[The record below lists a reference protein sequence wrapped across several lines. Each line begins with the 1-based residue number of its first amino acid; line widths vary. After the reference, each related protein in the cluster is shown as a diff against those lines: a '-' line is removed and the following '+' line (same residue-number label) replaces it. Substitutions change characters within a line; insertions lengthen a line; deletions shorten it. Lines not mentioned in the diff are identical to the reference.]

1 VWSQAKPFLRN
12 SITTSLM
19 NSGGD
24 GVPLWL
30 HGRQQGRW
38 DQMDKT
44 QWVNIVHSSFSYMP
58 TSDWN
63 FNASVE
69 LDYQPLNS
77 EIYFHTAQISTQ
89 YKFLSL
95 RVGRHLFDP
104 LFGEVNL
111 GSGSYLFGDNYR
123 PLFRVTA
130 GIPNYTPL
138 PLFLKRIE
146 VRGEIS
152 HAKLD
157 DHWEKWSHNNEL
169 LHEKYAYLRVNLG
182 RAKPYVGISHSAI
195 MGGYYSN
202 GSSIPIDFWKSFMAK
217 GSEKLGGGEATN
229 AAGAHMGLYD
239 VGAYLTTPNKGDFH
253 FYYQAPFSD
262 SSGMWFL
269 IRNIDQVFGVNWTL
283 PKASFLNNITLEWI
297 STSHQSGNGM
307 PDALLTFD
315 EGGSELI
322 VSFQLD
328 DPDYRKNL
336 MTRLGV
342 DNPGSYS
349 KNEISEYLKE
359 HFNNGNP
366 FGGRDGY
373 MSNGTYPSG
382 WTYYGDVMGS
392 PLNLTQHQLR
402 HKNAEL
408 GTYTRNLIVN
418 DRYKAIH
425 FGVSGRITPFLEWNF
440 KATFSKN
447 YGSYF
452 QEYPGRYT
460 WSRTPN
466 YFFDE
471 GLRQT
476 YLMIGTK
483 WNPEE
488 LTSLVINTELGLDI
502 GEIFN
507 SYGAKIGV
515 KYAF

>member
-1 VWSQAKPFLRN
+1 
-12 SITTSLM
+12 M

-38 DQMDKT
+38 DQIEKR
-44 QWVNIVHSSFSYMP
+44 QWVNIVQSSFDFKP
-58 TSDWN
+58 TSDWRL
-63 FNASVE
+63 NAAIE

-77 EIYFHTAQISTQ
+77 EIYFHTAQISAQ

-104 LFGEVNL
+104 LFGETNL

-138 PLFLKRIE
+138 PHFLKRIE

-157 DHWEKWSHNNEL
+157 DHWGKWSHKNEL

-182 RAKPYVGISHSAI
+182 RVKPYVGISHSAI

-202 GSSIPIDFWKSFMAK
+202 GSSIPIDFWKSFVAK
-217 GSEKLGGGEATN
+217 GSEKIGGGDATN

-239 VGAYLTTPNKGDFH
+239 IGVYLSTVAKGDFH
-253 FYYQAPFSD
+253 IYYQAPFAD
-262 SSGMWFL
+262 ASGMRL
-269 IRNIDQVFGVNWTL
+269 LARNIDQIFGVNWTL
-283 PKASFLNNITLEWI
+283 PKTSLLTTVTLEWI
-297 STSHQSGNGM
+297 HTAHQSGNGM
-307 PDALLTFD
+307 PDAWVINEKGD
-315 EGGSELI
+315 REL
-322 VSFQLD
+322 VVAFQLN
-328 DPDYRKNL
+328 DPAYREAL
-336 MTRLGV
+336 MTHIGV

-349 KNEISEYLKE
+349 KDEVSDYLQS
-359 HFNNGNP
+359 HLNNGHR

-382 WTYYGDVMGS
+382 WTYYGDIMGS
-392 PLNLTQHQLR
+392 PLNLTQYQLK
-402 HKNAEL
+402 HKNPEL
-408 GTYTRNLIVN
+408 GTHTRNLIIN

-425 FGVSGRITPFLEWNF
+425 LGALGRITSFLEWNF
-440 KATFSKN
+440 KATFSMN

-460 WSRTPN
+460 WVKTKD
-466 YFFDE
+466 YFFE
-471 GLRQT
+471 KGLQQT

-483 WNPEE
+483 WNPKR
-488 LTSLVINTELGLDI
+488 LTSLTISTELGLDK
-502 GEIFN
+502 GAIFN

-515 KYAF
+515 KYTF

>member
-1 VWSQAKPFLRN
+1 
-12 SITTSLM
+12 M

-24 GVPLWL
+24 GAPMWL

-38 DQMDKT
+38 DQMGKT
-44 QWVNIVHSSFSYMP
+44 QWINIVQSSFTYRP

-63 FNASVE
+63 LHASVE
-69 LDYQPLNS
+69 LDYQSFHS
-77 EIYFHTAQISTQ
+77 EVYFHTAQISAQ

-95 RVGRHLFDP
+95 RMGRHLFDP
-104 LFGEVNL
+104 LLEKTNL

-123 PLFRVTA
+123 PLLRVTA

-138 PLFLKRIE
+138 PSFLNRIE
-146 VRGEIS
+146 VKGEIS

-157 DHWEKWSHNNEL
+157 DHWGEWSHNNEL

-182 RAKPYVGISHSAI
+182 KVKPYVGISHSAI
-195 MGGYYSN
+195 MGGYYSD

-217 GSEKLGGGEATN
+217 GSEKIGGGDATN

-239 VGAYLTTPNKGDFH
+239 VGAYLSTPTNGDFH
-253 FYYQAPFSD
+253 LYYQAPFSD

-269 IRNIDQVFGVNWTL
+269 IRNIDQLFGVNWTL

-297 STSHQSGNGM
+297 STSYQSGNGM
-307 PDALLTFD
+307 PDARVSID
-315 EGGSELI
+315 GGKPELV
-322 VSFQLD
+322 VSFMLD
-328 DPDYRKNL
+328 DPDYRKDL

-349 KNEISEYLKE
+349 KNEVSDYLQN
-359 HFNNGNP
+359 HFNNGHR

-373 MSNGTYPSG
+373 MSNGVYPSG
-382 WTYYGDVMGS
+382 WTYYGDIMGS
-392 PLNLTQHQLR
+392 SLNLTQHQLR
-402 HKNAEL
+402 HKNPEL
-408 GTYTRNLIVN
+408 GAYIRNLIVN

-425 FGVSGRITPFLEWNF
+425 LGVSGRIAPFLEWNF

-460 WSRTPN
+460 WEKTKD
-466 YFFDE
+466 YFFEE
-471 GLRQT
+471 GLQQT
-476 YLMIGTK
+476 YLMIGGK
-483 WNPEE
+483 WNSEK
-488 LTSLVINTELGLDI
+488 LSFLSISTELGLDI

-507 SYGAKIGV
+507 SYGLKVGV
-515 KYAF
+515 NYAF